1 MIVNYEVEKNLNH
14 WIFIYI
20 EVENFLYNIID
31 SLKFKMTDKLKK
43 TLTKFN

>member
-1 MIVNYEVEKNLNH
+1 MIVNYEVKKNINH

-20 EVENFLYNIID
+20 EVENLLYNIID
-31 SLKFKMTDKLKK
+31 SIQFKMTDKFHK